1 MNKKGVTWSTI
12 IYAIIAIVVLLVIVW
27 IFREQVNEISKS
39 LMNLIKT
46 TTAGSEDV
54 GKGLKDLIERK

>member
-27 IFREQVNEISKS
+27 IFRTQVNEIYMS
-39 LMNLIKT
+39 LSNIIKT

-54 GKGLKDLIERK
+54 GKGLKDLMEGK